1 MDMVAQLKMTFDYKK
16 PWKDLASLP
25 ISLLIWNIM
34 QNHGTWNSRPK
45 KENFLLSSFTF
56 ARNWFWLRFF
66 SFQLQQAAVGAA
78 ATTMAE
84 CERQFE
90 RLLTRGTYS
99 LLRYRYRWMGDI
111 ITWKLWTLQ
120 KRGGGEHTHVWV
132 ITVPSERINSGDP
145 RQFTNAGR
153 GEASIAIHT
162 HTHTHVAYTHAI
174 VIRYTWKDEEE
185 EEIFF
190 YRQLC
195 DGSGPSKATGSSS
208 CFSF

>member
-1 MDMVAQLKMTFDYKK
+1 MGREILGQKRRIFFFRLLPLPEIDFDCV
-16 PWKDLASLP
+16 
-25 ISLLIWNIM
+25 
-34 QNHGTWNSRPK
+34 
-45 KENFLLSSFTF
+45 
-56 ARNWFWLRFF
+56 FF

-162 HTHTHVAYTHAI
+162 HTHTHTRSLHTRNSYKVHMKRWRRRRNFFFTASSVMDWARQKQRALVLVFLSNFP
-174 VIRYTWKDEEE
+174 VIHLPLNTKW
-185 EEIFF
+185 
-190 YRQLC
+190 
-195 DGSGPSKATGSSS
+195 
-208 CFSF
+208 